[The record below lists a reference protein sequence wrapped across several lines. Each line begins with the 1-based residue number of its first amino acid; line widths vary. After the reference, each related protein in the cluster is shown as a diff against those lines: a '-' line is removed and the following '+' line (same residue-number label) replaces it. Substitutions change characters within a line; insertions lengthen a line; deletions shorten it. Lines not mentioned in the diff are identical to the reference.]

1 MVELPA
7 DTRAQLRAQQ
17 ERLQI
22 PAMYDALTWVER
34 RMVRE
39 EYIVLQ
45 KGACYWCKQ
54 TLLHDVSDDIKA
66 KYPLDPR
73 YWGPKFLE
81 HPVHLHHD
89 HNTGLTLGATHAYC
103 NAILAQYYGE

>member
-39 EYIVLQ
+39 EYIILQ
-45 KGACYWCKQ
+45 KGACYYCKA
-54 TLLHDVSDDIKA
+54 TLLHDTPDELKERF
-66 KYPLDPR
+66 PLDPR

-103 NAILAQYYGE
+103 NAILAQYHGE